1 MRKVD
6 AEMKAK
12 EAVSKKSPLGP
23 DIDLDRFTMQAED
36 FGEVGSLKELPE
48 EFRERS
54 LCVGLDARG
63 AQRAG
68 SFFQADH
75 TVMLSESRQSGLEV
89 MSTGDALEQYGWLA
103 DYWWQALEPDS
114 DKYTAQAEMRMTQG
128 YFLRAMP
135 GVRVE
140 FPLQAC
146 MYMTN
151 DGLAQNVHNI
161 IIAEEGSELN
171 IITGCTTA
179 QRVRSGLHV
188 GISEFYVK
196 KDARVTFTMIHN
208 WAEDMAV
215 RPRSAAIIDE
225 NGVFMSNYVCM
236 KPVRTL
242 QMYPA
247 AYCNG
252 QNSVAR
258 FNTVLFAL
266 PGSSM
271 DVGARVYLREKG
283 SRAEVVT
290 RAITGGGDITARG
303 HLIGNTP
310 EVKGHLECR
319 GLILSEQGMIHA
331 VPELEGKCSGVDLS
345 HEAAVGKIAEEE
357 IRYLMARGL
366 NSDEATAAI
375 VRGFLDVEIKGLP
388 ENLKAEISRAV
399 RMGEKE
405 RFL

>member
-1 MRKVD
+1 
-6 AEMKAK
+6 
-12 EAVSKKSPLGP
+12 
-23 DIDLDRFTMQAED
+23 
-36 FGEVGSLKELPE
+36 
-48 EFRERS
+48 
-54 LCVGLDARG
+54 
-63 AQRAG
+63 
-68 SFFQADH
+68 
-75 TVMLSESRQSGLEV
+75 
-89 MSTGDALEQYGWLA
+89 
-103 DYWWQALEPDS
+103 
-114 DKYTAQAEMRMTQG
+114 
-128 YFLRAMP
+128 
-135 GVRVE
+135 
-140 FPLQAC
+140 
-146 MYMTN
+146 
-151 DGLAQNVHNI
+151 
-161 IIAEEGSELN
+161 
-171 IITGCTTA
+171 
-179 QRVRSGLHV
+179 
-188 GISEFYVK
+188 
-196 KDARVTFTMIHN
+196 
-208 WAEDMAV
+208 
-215 RPRSAAIIDE
+215 
-225 NGVFMSNYVCM
+225 
-236 KPVRTL
+236 
-242 QMYPA
+242 
-247 AYCNG
+247 
-252 QNSVAR
+252 
-258 FNTVLFAL
+258 
-266 PGSSM
+266 M